1 MHIAIGY
8 KRNRSMSDKIKK
20 RWGDRRDGRLMRDID
35 PMHAIVPYVYPN
47 RADNEAFIQESVEM
61 EPIFRYVDKKNAELK
76 ARVER
81 GELPESA
88 LDDPYKPFYVMLMAL
103 VKVMHLRPAL
113 NRFVC
118 NMKLYQKDEVSIGFT
133 VKKKFADNAAEGLAF
148 EKFGPETTMD
158 ILYDKIVK
166 EINAVK
172 DESTLDNSVD
182 VMDKFMKL
190 PPFVLR
196 PVFKFIRFLDR
207 HGRVPYDFVKKD
219 PNYASAF
226 ITNLGS
232 IHLKSGYH
240 HLSNWGTTS
249 LFVIIGERKMKPFY
263 DEKGNVTMKLVNDIG
278 LTIDERIA
286 DGFYYAKSV
295 RLFKKLAENPE
306 LLDLRADEEVEY

>member
-1 MHIAIGY
+1 MGKKENKA
-8 KRNRSMSDKIKK
+8 KK

-47 RADNEAFIQESVEM
+47 RADNEAFIQESIEM
-61 EPIFRYVDKKNAELK
+61 DPIFKYVEKKNAELK
-76 ARVER
+76 AKVER

-88 LDDPYKPFYVMLMAL
+88 LEDPYKPFYVMLMAL
-103 VKVMHLRPAL
+103 VKVMHLRPGL

-133 VKKKFADNAAEGLAF
+133 VKKKFADNGDEGLAY
-148 EKFGPETTMD
+148 EVFGPETTMD
-158 ILYDKIVK
+158 LLYEKIVK

-172 DESTLDNSVD
+172 KEDSLDNTMD
-182 VMDKFMKL
+182 AMDKFMKL
-190 PPFVLR
+190 PSFILR
-196 PVFKFIRFLDR
+196 PTFRFIRFLDR
-207 HGRVPYDFVKKD
+207 HGKVPYDLVKKD

-249 LFVIIGERKMKPFY
+249 LFVIIGERELKPIY
-263 DEKGNVTMKLVNDIG
+263 DEEGNVTMKVMNDIG

-306 LLDLRADEEVEY
+306 LLDMRADEEVEY